1 MKNLDTTLEKL
12 KRVQDLLKNKGLVS
26 REESIRLK
34 MIQPEEQDSFTSRV
48 VRTQIEASEE
58 KQEKSQAGP
67 AAEPALEKRAPEKPK
82 TAEELLLERA
92 IKDISR
98 DHYIEL
104 DIRIADDG
112 LHAWLSA
119 SVIRPRTNGEPPLGL
134 AKLKEILRMHGIKA
148 GLDERKLIVLLG
160 EMERAQSF
168 QMELIAEGRPAVP
181 GKSAIVN
188 LYFEQ
193 NESVLVQNAEED
205 EDEDL
210 IEAESAASSQ
220 DKVDFRELMKISM
233 AKAGQ
238 LLAESYPPEE
248 GKDGFTVKGAP
259 LLQPQIERRR
269 VFAGKNCH
277 VNENHGIVAD
287 VDGRI
292 RYDGKIIS
300 VNPVY
305 RLVGNVG
312 FRHGNIHFNGDVKIV
327 GEVQS
332 GFKVEGG
339 GEVTITR
346 SVENAQIVSGGDLEI
361 GGAFIGGESGM
372 IVAGKNCKISHT
384 NGGMIEVHGNLKVRR
399 ELLNS
404 RVSVWN
410 QLEAS
415 KNSSIIGGQVF
426 IKGHADVWNVGS
438 QAGSLTIVHMGAQSF
453 IFPRIK
459 QLQKLIRGIDESLM
473 AIRSSILGLHESPLS
488 TTEKD
493 ILAEDLER
501 GLKDLEQEKQGLEQE
516 MLELKRQVYQ
526 CPASFLRVRG
536 VIWPGVKLVFGSSS
550 MDVKEA
556 FRMVE
561 YYLDPKDGK
570 TIRWRPL
577 RR

>member
-12 KRVQDLLKNKGLVS
+12 KRVQDLLKNRGLVS
-26 REESIRLK
+26 REEVIRLK
-34 MIQPEEQDSFTSRV
+34 MIHPEEQDSFTSRV
-48 VRTQIEASEE
+48 VRTQIEATEQQDE
-58 KQEKSQAGP
+58 KVREGSADP
-67 AAEPALEKRAPEKPK
+67 VLEKRVPEKPK

-92 IKDISR
+92 LKDISR
-98 DHYIEL
+98 DHYVEL
-104 DIRIADDG
+104 DIKIADDG

-119 SVIRPRTNGEPPLGL
+119 NVIRPRTNREPTLGL
-134 AKLKEILRMHGIKA
+134 TKLKEILRMHGIKA
-148 GLDERKLIVLLG
+148 GLDEKKLVILLD
-160 EMERAQSF
+160 EIEHARSF

-205 EDEDL
+205 EDEEL
-210 IEAESAASSQ
+210 IEADSAASFQ
-220 DKVDFRELMKISM
+220 DKADFRELMKISM

-238 LLAESYPPEE
+238 LLAESYPPED
-248 GKDGFTVKGAP
+248 GSDGFTIKGTP

-277 VNENHGIVAD
+277 VNESHGIVAD

-339 GEVTITR
+339 GDVTITR
-346 SVENAQIVSGGDLEI
+346 SVENAQVISGGELEI

-372 IVAGKNCKISHT
+372 LVAGKHCKISHT
-384 NGGMIEVHGNLKVRR
+384 NGGMIEVHGNLKLRR

-410 QLEAS
+410 QLEAA

-438 QAGSLTIVHMGAQSF
+438 QAGALTVVHMGAQSF

-473 AIRSSILGLHESPLS
+473 AVRSSIFGLHDALLS

-493 ILAEDLER
+493 MLSEDLER
-501 GLKDLEQEKQGLEQE
+501 GLKDLEQEKQGLELE
-516 MLELKRQVYQ
+516 MQELKRQVYQ